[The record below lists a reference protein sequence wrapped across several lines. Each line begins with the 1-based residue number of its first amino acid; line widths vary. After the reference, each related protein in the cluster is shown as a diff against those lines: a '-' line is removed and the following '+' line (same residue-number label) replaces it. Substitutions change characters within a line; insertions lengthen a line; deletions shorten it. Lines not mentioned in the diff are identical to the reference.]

1 MSGPSA
7 TARRVAAYR
16 LDFERLAAPFGDPAA
31 DDALGR
37 DVAGETD
44 GTGSEVMARYLR
56 ARTAF
61 FDRVVV
67 NAIERGVT
75 QIVNLGAGYDGRS
88 LRYAKPGVR
97 WWEIDRADTQADKLA
112 RLGRLNLGAGQ
123 VTFVPR
129 DLAEGGLAEALR
141 AAGYEPEAA
150 GLFVCEGVAAYLDDS
165 VLERLLR
172 DTRALATAGTRL
184 ALSVGAAPASDA
196 HAERRERIRAAAA
209 RLGEPAVGSV
219 TARDAAAL
227 LAASRWRPAEISER
241 ARQAGFVVAV
251 PLWAPASDAQPRT
264 TSMVGRFI
272 EEMLRR
278 AGTDTLGGHLET
290 TYGVPITGTREL
302 DLGVHAV
309 ERSDGSR
316 WMARVFPAARTTA
329 AVRADAA
336 ALGWLAAAGFP
347 AERCADPEPV
357 SIHEGQPVLVTEF
370 LPGCKPPPPAGA
382 DLLDAR
388 HRPGY
393 VGTGRGVVGRHDEA
407 HHARR
412 AASPRR
418 LRSLMTG
425 CHGGWRRE
433 IAARSGSRSG
443 GGAPPV
449 AGAVLSGARVDVGH
463 LVHLQ
468 LHERLRGGDAAD
480 GGDPFVE
487 QFPQVIVVTADQLGV
502 HVRAAGA
509 GRDVGDLVPGRQRV
523 DHRLLSAGKHAEQ
536 AECQHAVAQA
546 ERVGDGNEGQ
556 RTGAH
561 QPVHPEPDGAFGH
574 AELPRDLPVGQPSVG
589 LQQAN
594 DGAVGVVQRP
604 LVAHPDRG
612 RPLAARPR
620 RGRGLAGSGW
630 AAFRAG
636 AHSCSSAGRPAARK
650 PPST

>member
-1 MSGPSA
+1 MSGPSP

-16 LDFERLAAPFGDPAA
+16 LGFERLAAPFGDPAA

-88 LRYAKPGVR
+88 LRYAKPGVH

-172 DTRALATAGTRL
+172 DTRTLATAGTRL

-196 HAERRERIRAAAA
+196 RAERRERIRAAAA

-227 LAASRWRPAEISER
+227 LVASRWRPAEISER

-251 PLWAPASDAQPRT
+251 PLWAPASGAQPRT
-264 TSMVGRFI
+264 TSVVGRFI
-272 EEMLRR
+272 EEMLQR
-278 AGTDTLGGHLET
+278 AGTDTLGRHLET

-370 LPGCKPPPPAGA
+370 LPGRKPPASPATFATLGRLLAALHTLDPPWTLRRPGGA
-382 DLLDAR
+382 WHHLALDA
-388 HRPGY
+388 G
-393 VGTGRGVVGRHDEA
+393 
-407 HHARR
+407 
-412 AASPRR
+412 
-418 LRSLMTG
+418 L
-425 CHGGWRRE
+425 
-433 IAARSGSRSG
+433 
-443 GGAPPV
+443 
-449 AGAVLSGARVDVGH
+449 AG
-463 LVHLQ
+463 Q
-468 LHERLRGGDAAD
+468 KDAAITL
-480 GGDPFVE
+480 F
-487 QFPQVIVVTADQLGV
+487 T
-502 HVRAAGA
+502 
-509 GRDVGDLVPGRQRV
+509 
-523 DHRLLSAGKHAEQ
+523 
-536 AECQHAVAQA
+536 
-546 ERVGDGNEGQ
+546 
-556 RTGAH
+556 
-561 QPVHPEPDGAFGH
+561 
-574 AELPRDLPVGQPSVG
+574 
-589 LQQAN
+589 
-594 DGAVGVVQRP
+594 
-604 LVAHPDRG
+604 
-612 RPLAARPR
+612 AARPR
-620 RGRGLAGSGW
+620 VAATDPVGYEALAAALRALDELADLPHAFIHPDPVPVNVITTNAGPVLIDWTGAGWAPRVASLGFLLWAAARSSGACIDAAVAGYRSLIRPEPVELSRLEQAMGACPLVLSCWTLATGRGTSEQG
-630 AAFRAG
+630 AAWWEDTTR
-636 AHSCSSAGRPAARK
+636 RVTRAARRAREGFAR
-650 PPST
+650 S